1 MSAPLFAP
9 DSPTNPIP
17 VHSDQS
23 SATTVERQST
33 RGTTHNPTNR
43 FEKIQVE
50 PDPDPEA
57 LREDQAHPA
66 TSYLDDKSSSLITYN
81 KSPDTSFDASIN
93 PYRGCEHGCSYC
105 YARPTHEY
113 LGLSSGL
120 DFESVILV
128 KRQAPEILRREL
140 ASPKWQPQ
148 TLALSGV
155 TDPYQPVERK
165 LQITR
170 ACLKVLTRFRNPV
183 GIVTKNELVTRDL
196 DYLQELNRYSAVVV
210 YLSLTTLDRDLR
222 RRLEPRTSPLE
233 ARLRAI
239 EKLATHGIPVGAL
252 IAPVIPGLNDYE
264 IPKLLSRAGE
274 AGARYAGYLI
284 LRLPY
289 QVKDLFAD
297 WLQQH
302 YPQRAQ
308 KVLDRLKAMRQ
319 GQLNSSEFHSRMSG
333 TGIFADQIR
342 QLFEVSARKASLNR
356 TAVELSTASFTR
368 PVEQLELFPDYSN

>member
-1 MSAPLFAP
+1 
-9 DSPTNPIP
+9 

-50 PDPDPEA
+50 PDPDPES

-239 EKLATHGIPVGAL
+239 EKLAAHGIPVGAL

-264 IPKLLSRAGE
+264 IPKLLSRASE

-289 QVKDLFAD
+289 QVKNLFAD
-297 WLQQH
+297 WLRQH

-342 QLFEVSARKASLNR
+342 QLFEVSARKAGLNR
-356 TAVELSTASFTR
+356 KAVELSTASFTR
-368 PVEQLELFPDYSN
+368 PVEQLELFTNYST